1 MKKVNVC
8 SALLGKCWLLLLAVA
23 VLFAGCGSSGETADT
38 QSTVQA
44 EPETAE
50 VTEAVITEEAFVAVL
65 KDALAGAV
73 GEGESIADVV
83 LSNGDLRVVVDM
95 SNADPAPL
103 TLADLA
109 WSRAGSITDAIL
121 EFEEYDVLWETV
133 TLDFG
138 EAGKVTCSIS
148 DVASNEYGRYFPA
161 ELFNSLIG
169 LD

>member
-1 MKKVNVC
+1 MKKVNVS
-8 SALLGKCWLLLLAVA
+8 SALLRKCWLLLLAVA

-103 TLADLA
+103 TLADLVWLKRRPA
-109 WSRAGSITDAIL
+109 PLSSSRRM
-121 EFEEYDVLWETV
+121 
-133 TLDFG
+133 
-138 EAGKVTCSIS
+138 
-148 DVASNEYGRYFPA
+148 ASAPVPA
-161 ELFNSLIG
+161 ARLAMAARRFSTPSVRAM
-169 LD
+169 